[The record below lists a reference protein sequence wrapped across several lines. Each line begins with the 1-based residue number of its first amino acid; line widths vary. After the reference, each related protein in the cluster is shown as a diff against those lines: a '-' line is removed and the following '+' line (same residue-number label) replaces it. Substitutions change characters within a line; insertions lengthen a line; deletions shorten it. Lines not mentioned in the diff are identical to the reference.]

1 MRICHVIT
9 RLIVGGAQENTLL
22 TCRGLAER
30 GHEVT
35 LLAGVETGPE
45 GSLWADAL
53 DSRLMA
59 LPLQHMRRAVSPIH
73 DFRAKSELR
82 ELFDELHPHV
92 VHTHSSKAGILGRL
106 AAAEAGVPLIV
117 HTIHG
122 MSFNRTQSAPVRLA
136 YRWMERRAAR
146 HTHAFVTVADA
157 MIEQSVAARIAP
169 REQFVTIRSGMEIDQ
184 FAPNAESRRLMR
196 RQWDATEDA
205 VVIGTIARLF
215 DNKGYDE
222 IITAMPEIVARCPS
236 TKFVWVGD
244 GARRE
249 AYRRRLESL
258 GLLDR
263 VHFAGLVAPQ
273 WVASHV
279 RGFDLLVHAS
289 RWEGLPRAAVQA
301 LLCEVPVVSFDNDGA
316 REVVID
322 GVTGRLVRYGDV
334 PALAAAVV
342 ELTGDA
348 PSRARMGAA
357 GRERC
362 RDEFN
367 WRTMV
372 RRIEDVYLEKL
383 DRHRGK

>member
-9 RLIVGGAQENTLL
+9 RLIIGGAQENTVL

-35 LLAGVETGPE
+35 LMTGTETGPE
-45 GSLWADAL
+45 GSLWSTLA
-53 DSRLMA
+53 DSRFITV
-59 LPLQHMRRAVSPIH
+59 PLEHMRRAVSPIK

-82 ELFDELHPHV
+82 ALFDLMRPDV
-92 VHTHSSKAGILGRL
+92 VHTHSSKAGILGRR

-122 MSFNRTQSAPVRLA
+122 MSFNRTQSAPVQRA
-136 YRWMERRAAR
+136 YRWMERRVAR
-146 HTHAFVTVADA
+146 HTHAIITVADA

-169 REQFVTIRSGMEIDQ
+169 RERFVTIRSGMEVDQ
-184 FAPNAESRRLMR
+184 FAPDAESRRHKR
-196 RQWDATEDA
+196 RLWGASEDA
-205 VVIGTIARLF
+205 IVIGTIARLF

-222 IITAMPEIVARCPS
+222 IIRAMPEIVARCPS
-236 TKFVWVGD
+236 ARFVWVGD
-244 GARRE
+244 GAQRE

-263 VHFAGLVAPQ
+263 VFFAGLVAPRD
-273 WVASHV
+273 VASHV

-334 PALAAAVV
+334 PAMAAAVV
-342 ELTGDA
+342 ELVGDA
-348 PSRARMGAA
+348 PARSRMGAA
-357 GRERC
+357 GRDRC
-362 RDEFN
+362 RNEFD

-372 RRIEDVYLEKL
+372 KRIEEIYLEKL
-383 DRHRGK
+383 GCDACR

>member
-9 RLIVGGAQENTLL
+9 RLIVGGAQENTVL

-35 LLAGVETGPE
+35 LLAGEETGPE
-45 GSLWADAL
+45 GSLWSDAFDL
-53 DSRLMA
+53 RLMA
-59 LPLQHMRRAVSPIH
+59 LPLQHMRRAVSPIN
-73 DFRAKSELR
+73 DLRTRAELR
-82 ELFDELHPHV
+82 AFFRLTRPHV
-92 VHTHSSKAGILGRL
+92 VHTHSSKAGILGRMAA
-106 AAAEAGVPLIV
+106 AAAEVPLIV
-117 HTIHG
+117 HSIHG

-146 HTHAFVTVADA
+146 HTHAFITVADA
-157 MIEQSVAARIAP
+157 MIEQSVAAGIAP
-169 REQFVTIRSGMEIDQ
+169 RERFVTIRSGMQVDQ
-184 FAPNAESRRLMR
+184 FLPDTESRRRMR
-196 RQWDATEDA
+196 KLWGLPEDA

-222 IITAMPEIVARCPS
+222 IIQAMPEIVARCPS
-236 TKFVWVGD
+236 ARFVWVGD
-244 GARRE
+244 GARRD

-258 GLLDR
+258 GFLDR
-263 VHFAGLVAPQ
+263 VVFAGLVAPQ
-273 WVASHV
+273 GVASHV

-316 REVVID
+316 REVVIE

-342 ELTGDA
+342 ELAGDA
-348 PSRARMGAA
+348 PARSRMGAA

-362 RDEFN
+362 RHEFD

-372 RRIEDVYLEKL
+372 QRIEEVYLEKL
-383 DRHRGK
+383 GRRAGK